1 MKNSLLFLLSIGMVF
16 SFTVYA
22 QEPESKFDNTPRLV
36 PYNFHGKS
44 TVNLYWCN
52 PGPLNLQGSVEPL
65 SETGQGATVGYFV
78 KQFLMAEFVGG
89 LGMTTGV
96 LVGPALFRR
105 EGWDGLAAAIV
116 VGYTSYTLGV
126 AFGVHGTGYKQVQ
139 NGTYWR
145 ALKGS
150 LFGACIGMTI
160 AAIEKDSKTPVFTGP
175 ALLLMPT
182 ICSMIN
188 YNRKFKPK
196 YPNKFKETDL
206 SPEITVGQLGYY
218 QDACG
223 GLGVKMDVLSY
234 RF

>member
-1 MKNSLLFLLSIGMVF
+1 MKKSFLILVTICTVF
-16 SFTVYA
+16 SSTVFA
-22 QEPESKFDNTPRLV
+22 QEPESKSDYAPRLV
-36 PYNFHGKS
+36 PYNFQGKS
-44 TVNLYWCN
+44 TVNLYWCY
-52 PGPLNLQGSVEPL
+52 PDPLNLQGSVEPL
-65 SETGQGATVGYFV
+65 SETGQGATFGYFV
-78 KQFLMAEFVGG
+78 KQFLMAEFIGG

-116 VGYTSYTLGV
+116 IGYTSYTLGV

-145 ALKGS
+145 ALEGS

-188 YNRKFKPK
+188 YNRKFKSK
-196 YPNKFKETDL
+196 YPNRFKETGF
-206 SPEITVGQLGYY
+206 SPEISVGQLGYY

-223 GLGVKMDVLSY
+223 GPGIKLDLLSY